1 MKVTLTAP
9 TGNIGRPLTDAVLK
23 GGAEVTLLARNPEKV
38 QAFVDRGARVEAG
51 SLSDGDYV
59 NRATAGAE
67 VLFWLTPPDYTV
79 EDFRSFY
86 GQMGTIAA
94 QAVRENAIPRVVHL
108 SSIGAH
114 LPSGT
119 GPVTGLHDIEGLLD
133 DTSAA
138 VTHLRPA
145 YFMENLFNSIQTIKD
160 AGSVFLPVRGSVSLP
175 IIATRDIAAAAA
187 ARILDPS
194 WTGRHVM
201 GLHGPRDLS
210 FDEMAQILSEGLG
223 KPVNHV
229 TVPPEAVKEGM
240 MAMGMTAGSVDTMLE
255 LYSAIDTGYVTAEM
269 PRSEET
275 TTPTE
280 FAVFVREVL
289 KPMLG

>member
-1 MKVTLTAP
+1 MKVTLTTP

-23 GGAEVTLLARNPEKV
+23 GGAEVTLLTRNPEKV
-38 QAFVDRGARVEAG
+38 QAFADRGARVEAG

-59 NRATAGAE
+59 TRATAGAE
-67 VLFWLTPPDYTV
+67 VLFWLTPPDFTT
-79 EDFRSFY
+79 EDFRGHC
-86 GQMGTIAA
+86 GQLGAIAA

-119 GPVTGLHDIEGLLD
+119 GPVSGLHDIEGMLD
-133 DTSAA
+133 DTPAA

-145 YFMENLFNSIQTIKD
+145 YFMENFLNSIQTIED
-160 AGSVFLPVRGSVSLP
+160 AGSVFLPVRGSVSIP
-175 IIATRDIAAAAA
+175 MIATRDIAAAAA
-187 ARILDPS
+187 PRILDPG
-194 WTGRHVM
+194 WTGRYVM

-210 FDEMAQILSEGLG
+210 FDEAAQILSEELS

-229 TVPPEAVKEGM
+229 TVPPEAAKEGM
-240 MAMGMTAGSVDTMLE
+240 MAMGMTAGSADTMLE
-255 LYSAIDTGYVTAEM
+255 LYSAIDTGHIKAEM
-269 PRSEET
+269 SRNEET

-280 FAVFVREVL
+280 FAVFVREVM

>member
-1 MKVTLTAP
+1 MKVAVTTP
-9 TGNIGRPLTDAVLK
+9 TGNIGRPLTGALLE
-23 GGAEVTLLARNPEKV
+23 GGAEVTLLARSPQKV
-38 QAFVDRGARVEAG
+38 QGFVDRGARVEAG
-51 SLSDGDYV
+51 SLSDKDYV
-59 NRATAGAE
+59 TGATAGAE
-67 VLFWLTPPDYTV
+67 VLFWLTPPDLTT
-79 EDFRSFY
+79 EDVRGFY
-86 GQMGTIAA
+86 GQLGAIAA

-114 LPSGT
+114 LSSGT
-119 GPVTGLHDIEGLLD
+119 GPIMGLHDIEGLLN
-133 DTSAA
+133 DTPAA

-145 YFMENLFNSIQTIKD
+145 YFMENFFHSVQTIKD
-160 AGSVFLPVRGSVSLP
+160 AGSVFLPIDGSVSIP
-175 IIATRDIAAAAA
+175 MITTRDIAAAAA

-194 WTGRHVM
+194 WTGRFTM

-210 FDEMAQILSEGLG
+210 FDEVARILGEELG

-229 TVPPEAVKEGM
+229 TVPPEAAKEGM
-240 MAMGMTAGSVDTMLE
+240 MAMGITSGGADTMLE
-255 LYSAIDTGYVTAEM
+255 LYRAIDTGHLQAEM

-280 FAVFVREVL
+280 FAVFAREVM

>member
-1 MKVTLTAP
+1 
-9 TGNIGRPLTDAVLK
+9 LTDAVLK
-23 GGAEVTLLARNPEKV
+23 GGAEVTLLTRNPEKV
-38 QAFVDRGARVEAG
+38 QAFADRGARVEAG

-59 NRATAGAE
+59 TRATAGGE
-67 VLFWLTPPDYTV
+67 VLFWLTPPDYTI
-79 EDFRSFY
+79 EDFRSHY
-86 GQMGTIAA
+86 GQMGAIAA

-119 GPVTGLHDIEGLLD
+119 GPVSGLHDIEGMLD
-133 DTSAA
+133 DTPAA

-145 YFMENLFNSIQTIKD
+145 YFMENFLNSIQTIED
-160 AGSVFLPVRGSVSLP
+160 AGSVFLPVRGSVSIP
-175 IIATRDIAAAAA
+175 MIATRDIAAAAA
-187 ARILDPS
+187 PRILDPG
-194 WTGRHVM
+194 WTGRYVM

-210 FDEMAQILSEGLG
+210 FDEAAQILSEELS

-229 TVPPEAVKEGM
+229 TVPPEAAKEGM
-240 MAMGMTAGSVDTMLE
+240 MAMGMTAGSADTMLE
-255 LYSAIDTGYVTAEM
+255 LYSAIDTGHIKAEM
-269 PRSEET
+269 SRNEET

-280 FAVFVREVL
+280 FAVFVREVM